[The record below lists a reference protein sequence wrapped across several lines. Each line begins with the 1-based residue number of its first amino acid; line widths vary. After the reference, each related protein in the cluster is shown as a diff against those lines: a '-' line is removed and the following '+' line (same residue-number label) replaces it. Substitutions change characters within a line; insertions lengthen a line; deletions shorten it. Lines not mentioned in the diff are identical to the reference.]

1 MILQDGEKGVSQ
13 AIIVQKI
20 EAEFVIS
27 IKEVEG

>member
-1 MILQDGEKGVSQ
+1 MILQDGEKSVGQ